1 MDPYTLFENLAHLAT
16 PTFFIQTK
24 VYSHINVDGL
34 IFNILFYL
42 RFILITIFVEFS
54 FSIGL
59 KWKFNISF
67 KKLLQIDYF
76 KKNSVRILEKK
87 NYYYIIYRIIIFV

>member
-1 MDPYTLFENLAHLAT
+1 MDPWTTHTLFENLAHLAT

-24 VYSHINVDGL
+24 MYSHINVDGL
-34 IFNILFYL
+34 IFNILVFYILFYL

-59 KWKFNISF
+59 KMEI
-67 KKLLQIDYF
+67 
-76 KKNSVRILEKK
+76 
-87 NYYYIIYRIIIFV
+87 